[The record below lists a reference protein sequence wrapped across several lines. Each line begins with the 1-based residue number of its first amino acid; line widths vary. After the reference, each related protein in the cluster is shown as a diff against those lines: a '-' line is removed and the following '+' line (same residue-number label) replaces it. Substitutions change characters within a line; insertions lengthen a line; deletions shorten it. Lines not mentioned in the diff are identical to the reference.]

1 MDLYRGLGAGA
12 LIFLV
17 VAAGCGGGGGGFN
30 PNDVTVTVSPASI
43 TIPASDQ
50 TTLQATVH
58 GLCSSCAS
66 SVLWSI
72 AELQTN
78 GASGAQCNWSGNT
91 QPVGPCPDGT
101 IEGADASPALTVKYH
116 APSTSGTFHVTAEWS
131 TLFNPVV
138 VKDGTSVITVGP

>member
-1 MDLYRGLGAGA
+1 MDLYRGLGVSA
-12 LIFLV
+12 LIFLI

-30 PNDVTVTVSPASI
+30 PNDVTVTVSPTSI

-72 AELQTN
+72 AEQQTN
-78 GASGAQCNWSGNT
+78 GASGAQCNWSGAPNRL
-91 QPVGPCPDGT
+91 VCPDGT

>member
-1 MDLYRGLGAGA
+1 MDLYRGLGVGA
-12 LIFLV
+12 LIFLI

-58 GLCSSCAS
+58 GLCSSCAP

-78 GASGAQCNWSGNT
+78 GASGAQCNGRAIRNRL
-91 QPVGPCPDGT
+91 V
-101 IEGADASPALTVKYH
+101 H
-116 APSTSGTFHVTAEWS
+116 ARMGRLRERM
-131 TLFNPVV
+131 LFRP
-138 VKDGTSVITVGP
+138 